1 MDEVIIFDDG
11 QRKQQ
16 KNGYASHQQY
26 EGGENS
32 YTGYSDPNRFLM
44 HLLSYLET
52 PPHLRKHLFPMH
64 PDLRTAGALPSLD
77 MPHHLRAYE
86 WCQYREGVTVK
97 ATVQQASNDGAHVEE
112 KGKKSKKRKVFL
124 DPSSAT
130 TLVDAGFPQKITV
143 PGNIP
148 PNTRLTLKFPTASA
162 PANLQSFEAV
172 AEAVGPST
180 PREEVGYYWGYTVR
194 YASSLSNIFTECP
207 HVGGYDITIGTS
219 ERGSTLASLRSSLG
233 SSLGSSPSP
242 TSDFRHMLVVFG
254 GVAGLEVAAKADED
268 LAAIGVRKPEELFDL
283 WINLVEGQGSRTI
296 RTEEAV
302 WLGLM
307 GLREMGL

>member
-1 MDEVIIFDDG
+1 MDEVVIFDDG
-11 QRKQQ
+11 QGKQQ

-26 EGGENS
+26 DSGEGS

-86 WCQYREGVTVK
+86 WCQYREGVTIG
-97 ATVQQASNDGAHVEE
+97 AGASNGGAHVEE
-112 KGKKSKKRKVFL
+112 KGKKSKKRKTSIN
-124 DPSSAT
+124 PSPET
-130 TLVDAGFPQKITV
+130 TLVDAGFSQKITV
-143 PGNIP
+143 PANIP
-148 PNTRLTLKFPTASA
+148 PNTRLTLKFPNASA
-162 PANLQSFEAV
+162 PADLQSFEAV
-172 AEAVGPST
+172 AEAVAPSS
-180 PREEVGYYWGYTVR
+180 PREEAGYYWGYTVR
-194 YASSLSNIFTECP
+194 SASSLSTIFTESP
-207 HVGGYDITIGTS
+207 YDGGYDITIGTS
-219 ERGSTLASLRSSLG
+219 ERGSLLASLA
-233 SSLGSSPSP
+233 SPPPAVSG
-242 TSDFRHMLVVFG
+242 FRHMLVVFG
-254 GVAGLEVAAKADED
+254 GVAGLEVAAKADEN
-268 LAAIGVRKPEELFDL
+268 LAAIGVSRPEELFDL

-307 GLREMGL
+307 GLREMIIGQKKG